1 MKIFDREMKRLLH
14 KEGLDKVDVYYAD
27 YDSFE
32 EVPLFSRW
40 NQISFLSSLSFDEK
54 NKLFIKKGTELVSYF
69 YKKSKEYLDKDEQKD
84 YFICMSLT
92 GWDDCEEINCL
103 TPNIVLSRRK
113 GWLLT
118 NLKLKKT
125 GTDEERLVKE
135 YLSYLALTDF
145 DVFVSEGGKA
155 NKRVYVVQNSIT
167 DN

>member
-1 MKIFDREMKRLLH
+1 MNSFDREMKRLLH
-14 KEGLDKVDVYYAD
+14 KEGLDNADVYYAD
-27 YDSFE
+27 YDTFE
-32 EVPLFSRW
+32 EIPLFSRW

-54 NKLFIKKGTELVSYF
+54 NKLFIRKSAELVSY
-69 YKKSKEYLDKDEQKD
+69 YHDKSKEYLDKDEQKD

-118 NLKLKKT
+118 HLKLKKT
-125 GTDEERLVKE
+125 GSDEERLVKQ
-135 YLSYLALTDF
+135 YLSSLALTDF

-155 NKRVYVVQNSIT
+155 NKRVYVVQESII
-167 DN
+167 DA